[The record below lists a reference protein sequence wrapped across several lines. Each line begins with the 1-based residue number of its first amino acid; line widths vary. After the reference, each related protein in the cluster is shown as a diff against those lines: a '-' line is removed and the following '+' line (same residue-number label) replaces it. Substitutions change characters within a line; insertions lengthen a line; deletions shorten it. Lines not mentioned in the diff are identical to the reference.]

1 MAVTTVRPN
10 ATASGSGSFTL
21 SGGGATVHETLN
33 DDDDL
38 TFLQKTSSVVGQAS
52 AIVDFGTTT
61 ISASRESEASSYS
74 GKMRYPNKR
83 RSA

>member
-10 ATASGSGSFTL
+10 ATASGAGSFTL
-21 SGGGATVHETLN
+21 TGGAGSVHATLN
-33 DDDDL
+33 DDSDS

-61 ISASRESEASSYS
+61 ISASRESEASPYS

-83 RSA
+83 R